1 MWEKIREPSNVIKV
15 QSHVMLVFTQYEND
29 TINCEKKNKRT
40 IKCNKSIFTCDVS
53 TVQGEDSTFK
63 YEKK

>member
-1 MWEKIREPSNVIKV
+1 
-15 QSHVMLVFTQYEND
+15 MLVFTQYEND